1 MIGSIKENDLIT
13 LDDEN
18 KYFIIQTIEDFEKRV
33 HLLVRFL
40 EDKEEFDFDDIAFV
54 EEANED
60 GEIYLDPITNP
71 DKLKLLG
78 SYVLTSNT
86 LNLSD
91 GMDEELERAL
101 DELVKKGSQN

>member
-71 DKLKLLG
+71 DKL
-78 SYVLTSNT
+78 SI
-86 LNLSD
+86 
-91 GMDEELERAL
+91 
-101 DELVKKGSQN
+101 